1 MKEERQ
7 KKSLYLVGPLIA
19 GSFFALGYGITHRA
33 WVLLSGWKEVATEKF
48 VISKHFPGKSLENFK
63 IEFDKPSSNS
73 KQYKSKDTS
82 IINKRSTHIYANP
95 SKVNNESILDPKN
108 RAKNEPMF
116 SEENFKK
123 VFNKLTEY

>member
-1 MKEERQ
+1 
-7 KKSLYLVGPLIA
+7 
-19 GSFFALGYGITHRA
+19 
-33 WVLLSGWKEVATEKF
+33 
-48 VISKHFPGKSLENFK
+48 
-63 IEFDKPSSNS
+63 PSSNS